1 MKLNIYW
8 NGESPNLFFRFQ
20 IDFVI
25 PLCAENFYFFVKKV
39 EKLSDMCSLVFP
51 LCFISP
57 IVLFL

>member
-25 PLCAENFYFFVKKV
+25 LLLCAENFYFFVMKV
-39 EKLSDMCSLVFP
+39 DAV
-51 LCFISP
+51 
-57 IVLFL
+57 